1 MQFKLPGQFIG
12 NSDSISWRSHALFA
26 IPAFFSAIF
35 FDYDRFGG
43 RPGVWTLLAVFGYVV
58 TILAIEIFSLLFR
71 KRKWRK
77 PHALVVF
84 FILLAAGFVRGAS
97 LFFAGTAL
105 GVFPDTELFFRLTG
119 GPIFVLASYLL
130 IDGIVSSF
138 RQHQNQLQ
146 ELNSQK
152 DQLERARSGFE
163 AEIARLN
170 EVQRAR
176 VRELVAPSIWELQK
190 LMGEETKNIRDAI
203 FKLKSLNESVVR
215 PLSHEMSLPAG
226 EIEEPK
232 NQEAEQ
238 GRKAGFLKGLPKQ
251 IEISK
256 SINPGLFLLL
266 TLVLSLNSQTAVLGF
281 VPGITLVAFSLVM
294 ITGLLVVTLL
304 LLKSVVLPMLLSIL
318 VTGVAGLLIGALAG
332 ETASA
337 LGLTASDLFT
347 LQASLMI
354 SLNLIFTLILGALRT
369 ERQNSLTELGDT
381 LEELRLL
388 NSRLRQRA
396 WLARK
401 TLAMELHGSIQSTLQ
416 SVAARLSK
424 LENPSDKEL
433 SESLAQVR
441 SAFDRVDNEDYL
453 SGRTLSQLL
462 DELVTLWEGALDLQV
477 NLTPAAAK
485 ILEDDPAAARC
496 VLEVCREA
504 ITNAVK
510 HGEAEQV
517 RVSIQPGAGF
527 VTISVEND
535 GLEVTGNFAGKG
547 LALYREVAHSFSLKS
562 SKDGVTLELALP
574 LSD

>member
-12 NSDSISWRSHALFA
+12 KSDSISWRSHALFA

-43 RPGVWTLLAVFGYVV
+43 RPGVWTLIAILGYLA
-58 TILAIEIFSLLFR
+58 TILAIELFSALVR
-71 KRKWRK
+71 KRKWQK
-77 PHALVVF
+77 PHAFVVI
-84 FILLAAGFVRGAS
+84 FILMAAGFMRGAS
-97 LFFAGTAL
+97 LFFVGTTL
-105 GVFPDTELFFRLTG
+105 GAFPDTELFFRLTG

-138 RQHQNQLQ
+138 RQHQAQVQ
-146 ELNSQK
+146 ELTSQK

-170 EVQRAR
+170 EIQRAR

-190 LMGEETKNIRDAI
+190 LMGEGTKNIRDAI

-226 EIEEPK
+226 EVEEPRDSERVETK
-232 NQEAEQ
+232 
-238 GRKAGFLKGLPKQ
+238 KAGFLKDLPKR

-256 SINPGLFLLL
+256 SINPALFLLL

-281 VPGITLVAFSLVM
+281 IPGITLVAFSLVM

-304 LLKSVVLPMLLSIL
+304 LLKSVVLPMLMSIL

-337 LGLTASDLFT
+337 LGLPASDLFT
-347 LQASLMI
+347 LQASLLI

-369 ERQNSLTELGDT
+369 ERQNSLSEIEET

-388 NSRLRQRA
+388 NSRLRQRV

-424 LENPSDKEL
+424 LENPSDSEL
-433 SESLAQVR
+433 ADSLEQVR

-462 DELVTLWEGALDLQV
+462 DELVSLWEGALDLQV

-485 ILEDDPAAARC
+485 VLKNDPAAARC

-517 RVSIQPGAGF
+517 RVSIQPGVGF
-527 VTISVEND
+527 VTITVSND
-535 GLEVTGNFAGKG
+535 GLEMKGDISGKG
-547 LALYREVAHSFSLKS
+547 FALYREVAHSFSLKNS
-562 SKDGVTLELALP
+562 IDGVTLELDLP